1 MEDLVVVDQMV
12 VVVLET
18 LLNLLVLV
26 MKVEQD
32 SSTLVAVAVVLEEQE
47 KMQHQ
52 VQTVVKVEL
61 EEITQQYLVQL
72 LVKVDS
78 LLVAVEEVPLVM
90 YQLKVDK
97 VDLVVEA
104 QEEVNK
110 LPRPLEIL
118 PLEEVVVEDHL
129 KVAVILI
136 MMPMV
141 VLAVQ
146 VLF

>member
-52 VQTVVKVEL
+52 VQTVVKVEM

-72 LVKVDS
+72 LEKVDS

-104 QEEVNK
+104 QEEENK
-110 LPRPLEIL
+110 LPRLLDRIIQ
-118 PLEEVVVEDHL
+118 VVAVVEDHL
-129 KVAVILI
+129 NKIVILI
-136 MMPMV
+136 VIPMV

-146 VLF
+146 VLS

>member
-1 MEDLVVVDQMV
+1 MVVDQMV

-18 LLNLLVLV
+18 LLNHLVLV

-32 SSTLVAVAVVLEEQE
+32 SSTLLAVAVVLEEQE

-90 YQLKVDK
+90 LQLKVDK

-104 QEEVNK
+104 QEEENK

-118 PLEEVVVEDHL
+118 PLEEVEVEDHL
-129 KVAVILI
+129 KVVLTPI

>member
-1 MEDLVVVDQMV
+1 MEDLVVVEEMV

-47 KMQHQ
+47 KMQHK
-52 VQTVVKVEL
+52 VQTVVKVEM

-72 LVKVDS
+72 LERVDS

-90 YQLKVDK
+90 LTLKVDK
-97 VDLVVEA
+97 VDLVVEE
-104 QEEVNK
+104 QEEENK
-110 LPRPLEIL
+110 LPRPLEIV
-118 PLEEVVVEDHL
+118 PLEVVEVEDHL
-129 KVAVILI
+129 NKIVILI

-146 VLF
+146 ELF

>member
-1 MEDLVVVDQMV
+1 MVVDQMV
-12 VVVLET
+12 MVVLET

-47 KMQHQ
+47 KVQHK
-52 VQTVVKVEL
+52 VQTVVKVEM

-78 LLVAVEEVPLVM
+78 LLVAVEEVLLVIQ
-90 YQLKVDK
+90 QLKVDK

-110 LPRPLEIL
+110 LPRPLEIV
-118 PLEEVVVEDHL
+118 PLEEVEVEDHL
-129 KVAVILI
+129 NNILILI

-141 VLAVQ
+141 VQAVQ
-146 VLF
+146 ELF

>member
-12 VVVLET
+12 MVVLET

-47 KMQHQ
+47 KVQHK
-52 VQTVVKVEL
+52 VQTVVKVEM

-72 LVKVDS
+72 LERVDS

-90 YQLKVDK
+90 LTLKVDK
-97 VDLVVEA
+97 VDLVVEE
-104 QEEVNK
+104 QEEENK
-110 LPRPLEIL
+110 LPRPLEIV
-118 PLEEVVVEDHL
+118 PLEVVEVEDHL
-129 KVAVILI
+129 NKIVILI
-136 MMPMV
+136 MIPMV
-141 VLAVQ
+141 VLAAQ

>member
-1 MEDLVVVDQMV
+1 MVDQMV

-18 LLNLLVLV
+18 LLNHLVLV

-32 SSTLVAVAVVLEEQE
+32 SSTLLAVAVVLEEQE

-78 LLVAVEEVPLVM
+78 LLVAVEEVPLAM
-90 YQLKVDK
+90 LQLKVDK

-110 LPRPLEIL
+110 PPRLLEMM

-129 KVAVILI
+129 KLVMILI

-141 VLAVQ
+141 VQAVQ

>member
-18 LLNLLVLV
+18 LLNHLVLV

-32 SSTLVAVAVVLEEQE
+32 SSTLVAVAVVLDHQE

-78 LLVAVEEVPLVM
+78 LLVAVEEVPLVIH
-90 YQLKVDK
+90 QLKVEL
-97 VDLVVEA
+97 VDLVVEV
-104 QEEVNK
+104 QEEENK
-110 LPRPLEIL
+110 LPRPLEKMA
-118 PLEEVVVEDHL
+118 LEEVEVEDHPKKDL
-129 KVAVILI
+129 TPI

-141 VLAVQ
+141 VQAVQ
-146 VLF
+146 VLS

>member
-12 VVVLET
+12 MVVLET

-47 KMQHQ
+47 KVQHK
-52 VQTVVKVEL
+52 VQTVVKVEM

-72 LVKVDS
+72 LERVDS

-90 YQLKVDK
+90 LTLKVDK
-97 VDLVVEA
+97 VDLVVEE
-104 QEEVNK
+104 QEEENK
-110 LPRPLEIL
+110 LPRPLEIV
-118 PLEEVVVEDHL
+118 PLEVVEVEDHL
-129 KVAVILI
+129 NKIVILI

-141 VLAVQ
+141 VLAAQ

>member
-1 MEDLVVVDQMV
+1 MVDQMV

-18 LLNLLVLV
+18 LLNHLVLV

-47 KMQHQ
+47 NLHHK
-52 VQTVVKVEL
+52 VQTVVKVDL

-78 LLVAVEEVPLVM
+78 LLVAVEEVLLVIQ
-90 YQLKVDK
+90 QLKVDK

-110 LPRPLEIL
+110 LPRPLEIV
-118 PLEEVVVEDHL
+118 PLEEVEVEDHL
-129 KVAVILI
+129 NNILILI

-141 VLAVQ
+141 VQAVQ
-146 VLF
+146 ELF